1 MPSPIAAVNAYA
13 SLARLGASG
22 GAPSASAL
30 TGAGPGGGAP
40 SSSALTSVGSGG
52 GASFG
57 SLVENALSSMAA
69 KGREADAKTMQA
81 AAGKADLVDVVT
93 AVAETEVAVATLVSV
108 RDKVISAYEEI
119 FRMPI

>member
-1 MPSPIAAVNAYA
+1 MPNPIAAANAYA
-13 SLARLGASG
+13 SLARIAAGG
-22 GAPSASAL
+22 GAPSA
-30 TGAGPGGGAP
+30 
-40 SSSALTSVGSGG
+40 SALTSVGSGG
-52 GASFG
+52 GSSFG
-57 SLVENALSSMAA
+57 SLVENALSSMVA